1 MKKFSL
7 CLFVLLNMAYSAN
20 SYPKDTEKQN
30 FSSQDIHQIKDIHS
44 LDLSPS
50 SNFIIYLS
58 TSTNQKKD
66 HYESTMWLQDRKKN
80 KTQAI
85 VKNSTSIDK
94 PSFSPNENYVSYLAA
109 GKGKY
114 SNYQQLWL
122 INRKNLKKNFEVN
135 VFNSK
140 DLILNAIENNC
151 KKFMIISSSS
161 EFGEININTNGVKRN
176 DFKFPND
183 SYGLSKLVFNN
194 IAYSFSKKYKCKFR
208 IMRLFPVY
216 GEGENQDRLYST
228 IKRCSKE
235 NKNLFLKNQLEKVKQ
250 YSNLDSLKNTNFT
263 FRNAKVISNNL
274 SSFKNH
280 LIINKG
286 VRHGLKNE
294 MGVINSTGIVGI
306 INRTSKNYSSVMSVL
321 NIDTKINAKVKRT
334 SHFGTLEWNGLRT
347 SYLVLNDIPETANIK
362 VGDSIITGG
371 MSLIF
376 PEGINIGV
384 VSEILNQN
392 KISDTVVRFGGNID
406 EAKYLDFDFKENY
419 LTVKVKLH
427 TDMNNLNNV
436 YVIESLNRKE
446 FQKIKK

>member
-1 MKKFSL
+1 MQQIIDFIIRKKDVVVYFILLLFSL
-7 CLFVLLNMAYSAN
+7 SLIFNSNYFHRSKVIILLNNIS
-20 SYPKDTEKQN
+20 N
-30 FSSQDIHQIKDIHS
+30 FSSENFDYINEYFELKDIN
-44 LDLSPS
+44 LDL
-50 SNFIIYLS
+50 
-58 TSTNQKKD
+58 T
-66 HYESTMWLQDRKKN
+66 
-80 KTQAI
+80 
-85 VKNSTSIDK
+85 
-94 PSFSPNENYVSYLAA
+94 
-109 GKGKY
+109 
-114 SNYQQLWL
+114 
-122 INRKNLKKNFEVN
+122 
-135 VFNSK
+135 
-140 DLILNAIENNC
+140 
-151 KKFMIISSSS
+151 
-161 EFGEININTNGVKRN
+161 
-176 DFKFPND
+176 
-183 SYGLSKLVFNN
+183 
-194 IAYSFSKKYKCKFR
+194 
-208 IMRLFPVY
+208 
-216 GEGENQDRLYST
+216 
-228 IKRCSKE
+228 KE
-235 NKNLFLKNQLEKVKQ
+235 NLFLKNQLEKVKQ
-250 YSNLDSLKNTNFT
+250 YSNLDSLKNINFT

-334 SHFGTLEWNGLRT
+334 SHFGTLEWNGRRT

-436 YVIESLNRKE
+436 YVIESLNREE

>member
-1 MKKFSL
+1 MQQIIDFIIRKKDVVVYFILLLFSL
-7 CLFVLLNMAYSAN
+7 SLIFNSNYFHRSKVIILLNNIS
-20 SYPKDTEKQN
+20 N
-30 FSSQDIHQIKDIHS
+30 FSSENFDYIIEYFELKDIN
-44 LDLSPS
+44 LDL
-50 SNFIIYLS
+50 
-58 TSTNQKKD
+58 T
-66 HYESTMWLQDRKKN
+66 
-80 KTQAI
+80 
-85 VKNSTSIDK
+85 
-94 PSFSPNENYVSYLAA
+94 
-109 GKGKY
+109 
-114 SNYQQLWL
+114 
-122 INRKNLKKNFEVN
+122 
-135 VFNSK
+135 
-140 DLILNAIENNC
+140 
-151 KKFMIISSSS
+151 
-161 EFGEININTNGVKRN
+161 
-176 DFKFPND
+176 
-183 SYGLSKLVFNN
+183 
-194 IAYSFSKKYKCKFR
+194 
-208 IMRLFPVY
+208 
-216 GEGENQDRLYST
+216 
-228 IKRCSKE
+228 KE
-235 NKNLFLKNQLEKVKQ
+235 NLFLKNQLEKVKQ

-334 SHFGTLEWNGLRT
+334 SHFGTLEWNGRRT

-392 KISDTVVRFGGNID
+392 KISDTVVRFKGNID

-436 YVIESLNRKE
+436 YVIESLNIEE

>member
-1 MKKFSL
+1 MQQIIDFIIRKKDVVVYFILLLFSL
-7 CLFVLLNMAYSAN
+7 SLIFNSNYFHRSKVIILLNNIS
-20 SYPKDTEKQN
+20 N
-30 FSSQDIHQIKDIHS
+30 FSSENFDYIIEYFELKDIN
-44 LDLSPS
+44 LDL
-50 SNFIIYLS
+50 
-58 TSTNQKKD
+58 T
-66 HYESTMWLQDRKKN
+66 
-80 KTQAI
+80 
-85 VKNSTSIDK
+85 
-94 PSFSPNENYVSYLAA
+94 
-109 GKGKY
+109 
-114 SNYQQLWL
+114 
-122 INRKNLKKNFEVN
+122 
-135 VFNSK
+135 
-140 DLILNAIENNC
+140 
-151 KKFMIISSSS
+151 
-161 EFGEININTNGVKRN
+161 
-176 DFKFPND
+176 
-183 SYGLSKLVFNN
+183 
-194 IAYSFSKKYKCKFR
+194 
-208 IMRLFPVY
+208 
-216 GEGENQDRLYST
+216 
-228 IKRCSKE
+228 KE
-235 NKNLFLKNQLEKVKQ
+235 NLFLKNQLEKVKQ

-334 SHFGTLEWNGLRT
+334 SHFGTLEWNGRRT

-436 YVIESLNRKE
+436 YVIESLNREE